1 MSEIKTDKLT
11 GLGTAGDITVT
22 SEGGSA
28 TMQLQQGV
36 IKSWINFNGQSTV
49 AVRESFNAASL
60 TDNGEGEYQYSYV
73 NSMADGNYAPM
84 TDNQW
89 DENDDNKAT
98 WSCIAKAPNAV
109 TTSQLRINAAVEYNN
124 LNDSR
129 IVTAQVS
136 GSLA

>member
-1 MSEIKTDKLT
+1 MSEILVNKLT
-11 GLGTAGDITVT
+11 GTSTAGSILVT
-22 SEGGSA
+22 GEGNS
-28 TMQLQQGV
+28 TTTNLQQGLV
-36 IKSWINFNGQSTV
+36 KSWINFNGQSTV
-49 AVRESFNAASL
+49 AVRQSFNASSL

-136 GSLA
+136 GGLA

>member
-1 MSEIKTDKLT
+1 MSKILVDTLT
-11 GLGTAGDITVT
+11 GKTSAGDITVT
-22 SEGGSA
+22 SEGGAA
-28 TMQLQQGV
+28 TMQLQQGLV
-36 IKSWINFNGQSTV
+36 KSWINFNGQNTV
-49 AVRESFNAASL
+49 AVRQSFNASSL
-60 TDNGEGEYQYSYV
+60 IDNGEGEYQYSYV
-73 NSMADGNYAPM
+73 NSMADGDYAPM

-109 TTSQLRINAAVEYNN
+109 TTSQLRINAAIEYNN

-136 GSLA
+136 GGLA